1 MPFDVALPSNR
12 KEDQN
17 QLSMSPG
24 KFLLF
29 VCFFKTYICC
39 QDFTS
44 LPFYIYQQDRAS
56 QTECLMC
63 CKAELQC
70 RLLDAQISWCEY
82 KSVTF
87 KPSQQKEGMNCHQK
101 YGVRRLLSYT
111 VIFVVFFYAALIRAN
126 SKNAKAATQFYL
138 CNGCCLPVEQITSFT
153 LKYPQAVAAKSPSL
167 LTHCMNEGDSP
178 KMHPIAFM
186 EVKQYFSQQRLWNV
200 YE

>member
-1 MPFDVALPSNR
+1 MPFHVALPSNR

-17 QLSMSPG
+17 QLSMSRG

-29 VCFFKTYICC
+29 VCFFKSYICC

-44 LPFYIYQQDRAS
+44 LHFYIYQQDRAL

-70 RLLDAQISWCEY
+70 RLLDAQNSWCEY
-82 KSVTF
+82 KSVTH
-87 KPSQQKEGMNCHQK
+87 KPSQQKEGMNRHQK
-101 YGVRRLLSYT
+101 LRRLLSYT
-111 VIFVVFFYAALIRAN
+111 IIFVVFFCTALIGAN
-126 SKNAKAATQFYL
+126 SKNAKAATPFYL
-138 CNGCCLPVEQITSFT
+138 RDGSCLPAAADYIFHLEVSTGRVS
-153 LKYPQAVAAKSPSL
+153 AKSLSL

-178 KMHPIAFM
+178 QTHLIAFM
-186 EVKQYFSQQRLWNV
+186 EVKQYFSQQRIRNV